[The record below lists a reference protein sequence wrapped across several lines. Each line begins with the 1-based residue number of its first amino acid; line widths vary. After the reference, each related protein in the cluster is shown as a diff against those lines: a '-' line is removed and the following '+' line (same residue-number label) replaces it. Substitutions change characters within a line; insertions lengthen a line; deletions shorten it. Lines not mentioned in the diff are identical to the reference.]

1 MYILVAIIF
10 VIVGVFMT
18 VLPRKVYNIT
28 QSWKNNSEAEPS
40 QAYIVTTRLAG
51 VAFFIL
57 AIVSIALFINKM
69 GSNSE
74 IGRNNEKL
82 KQAVLSTNSSTVTLN
97 EIVPFEWDVVYT
109 FSPYTSKE
117 DIEAIVGIK
126 SNAIQQ
132 TVNEGMVQLIF
143 VKDQKIISSVCGYSD
158 SLGYS
163 ISFLEDTVENYRSIY
178 FTEKAEFSVTRNND
192 IVELTYIK

>member
-1 MYILVAIIF
+1 
-10 VIVGVFMT
+10 MT

-40 QAYIVTTRLAG
+40 KAYIVTTRLAG

-57 AIVSIALFINKM
+57 AIVSFALFTNKM
-69 GSNSE
+69 GANSE

-117 DIEAIVGIK
+117 NIEAIIGIK

-163 ISFLEDTVENYRSIY
+163 ISFLEDNIENYRSIY

>member
-40 QAYIVTTRLAG
+40 KAYIVTTRLAG

-69 GSNSE
+69 GANSE

-117 DIEAIVGIK
+117 NIEAIVGIK

-163 ISFLEDTVENYRSIY
+163 ISFLEDNIENYRSIY
-178 FTEKAEFSVTRNND
+178 FTEKAEFSVERDND
-192 IVELTYIK
+192 IVKLTYIK